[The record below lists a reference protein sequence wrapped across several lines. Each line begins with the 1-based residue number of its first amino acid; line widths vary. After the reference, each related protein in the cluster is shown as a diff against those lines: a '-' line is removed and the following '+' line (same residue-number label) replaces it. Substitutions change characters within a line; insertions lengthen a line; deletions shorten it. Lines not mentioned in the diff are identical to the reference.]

1 MKNLK
6 KLTFFLLICS
16 LGLFPAHSIAGTQ
29 SKKTIETELVC
40 KDKIKL
46 IGFPNILESIAHMR
60 TIIQWSNRVKK
71 KYDEDFA
78 QWHNAQSKSVKCK
91 KEGSSQYFTCSLT
104 AIPCAHKEIKP
115 ENDVKNKADLK
126 TKGP

>member
-1 MKNLK
+1 MKILNNFAFL
-6 KLTFFLLICS
+6 LLICS
-16 LGLFPAHSIAGTQ
+16 LGLFPAQSSAKTQ

-60 TIIQWSNRVKK
+60 TIIQWSDRVKK
-71 KYDEDFA
+71 KYEEEFA
-78 QWHNAQSKSVKCK
+78 HWHNAQSKSVKCK
-91 KEGSSQYFTCSLT
+91 KEGSSQYFTCTLT

-115 ENDVKNKADLK
+115 ETDAKKINP
-126 TKGP
+126 T

>member
-16 LGLFPAHSIAGTQ
+16 LGLFPAHSLAGTQ
-29 SKKTIETELVC
+29 SKKTIETELIC

-60 TIIQWSNRVKK
+60 TVIQWSNKVKK
-71 KYDEDFA
+71 KYDETFA
-78 QWHNAQSKSVKCK
+78 QWHNAQSKSIKCK
-91 KEGSSQYFTCSLT
+91 KEGSSQYFTCTLT
-104 AIPCAHKEIKP
+104 AIPCAHKE
-115 ENDVKNKADLK
+115 VKLESETDKK
-126 TKGP
+126 